1 MEAPGKEFGFYSKSS
16 LRVAAFQIQC
26 FRSLGK
32 EGTLT
37 IPGLRADFQLVL
49 EGSSRVGRAQHKE
62 KAKQEATAGA
72 QV

>member
-1 MEAPGKEFGFYSKSS
+1 MGSI
-16 LRVAAFQIQC
+16 LRAALERIAFQIQC

-32 EGTLT
+32 EGTLP
-37 IPGLRADFQLVL
+37 IPGFRADFYLAL